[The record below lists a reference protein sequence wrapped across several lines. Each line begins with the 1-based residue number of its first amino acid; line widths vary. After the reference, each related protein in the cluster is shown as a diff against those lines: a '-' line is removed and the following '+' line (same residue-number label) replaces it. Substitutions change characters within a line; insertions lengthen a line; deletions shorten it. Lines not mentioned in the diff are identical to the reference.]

1 MVIIDLKNKKL
12 NIQYLKQ
19 VTVTSEQKEERLK
32 FNLQNGIRKTIKGY
46 I

>member
-1 MVIIDLKNKKL
+1 MVIIDLKNRKL
-12 NIQYLKQ
+12 NIQHLKQ
-19 VTVTSEQKEERLK
+19 VTVTSEQKEERLP